1 MAIALLNQREAI
13 LPKRRRLREIL
24 FNSLTNNEH

>member
-1 MAIALLNQREAI
+1 MAIALLNHREAI